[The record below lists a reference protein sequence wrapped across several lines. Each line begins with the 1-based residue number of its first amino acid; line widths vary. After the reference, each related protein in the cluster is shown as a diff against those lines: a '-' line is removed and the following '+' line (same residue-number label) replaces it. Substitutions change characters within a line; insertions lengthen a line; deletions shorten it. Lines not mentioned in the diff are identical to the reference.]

1 MKGSIVPGIVYL
13 LTNEAMPGLVKI
25 GRTNAD
31 DPTVR
36 MDQLYNTSVPVPFD
50 CVLAKQVNDP
60 GAVETALHRAFAPDR
75 VNPRREFFKI
85 DPEQAVAVLSIVSGD
100 DVTPSVNEANNAIP
114 ENERAS
120 SEKLRGRRPNLNF
133 REMGI
138 PEGATLEPT
147 RGDETAIVVDD
158 RRVQFRGEVMLLSRA
173 TRLREDLSYD
183 VGPARYWLYE
193 GRNLREIYNETYPQD
208 QGGA

>member
-1 MKGSIVPGIVYL
+1 MPGIVYL

-25 GRTNAD
+25 GRTNED

-60 GAVETALHRAFAPDR
+60 RAVENALHRAFDPDR

-85 DPEQAVAVLSIVSGD
+85 DPEQAIAVLSIVPGE
-100 DVTPSVNEANNAIP
+100 DVTPSVNRENNAIP

-120 SEKLRGRRPNLNF
+120 SERLRRRRPNYNF

-138 PEGATLEPT
+138 PEGAILEPT
-147 RGDETAIVVDD
+147 KGDETAIVVDD
-158 RRVQFRGEVMLLSRA
+158 RRVQFRGEEMSLSEA
-173 TRLREDLSYD
+173 TKLRENFSYY
-183 VGPARYWLYE
+183 VAPLRYWLYE
-193 GRNLREIYNETYPQD
+193 GRNLRVIYNETYPQD